1 MISIF
6 FYNIVEDILCLK
18 LSPLSLFL
26 LSVVFCKVISKI
38 KSTDSM
44 VDIES
49 RLWVIKTLKRILS
62 DYWYKIVI
70 RLEFLEFNEGVLSNS
85 ALLVKKI
92 VKSQYL
98 MKLFLHALNCDLL
111 LQSLVLRQSIPST
124 PSGFLELK
132 QLFYNF
138 YIVMV
143 IFPQEMTGKNAT
155 KSTLPDSWKKK
166 SDVVLKN
173 SQRTHF

>member
-1 MISIF
+1 
-6 FYNIVEDILCLK
+6 
-18 LSPLSLFL
+18 
-26 LSVVFCKVISKI
+26 
-38 KSTDSM
+38 M
-44 VDIES
+44 VDLES
-49 RLWVIKTLKRILS
+49 RLWVIKTLIKENI
-62 DYWYKIVI
+62 I
-70 RLEFLEFNEGVLSNS
+70 RLLIQNCYQTWVSWIQWRGLIQFCASR
-85 ALLVKKI
+85 KKI

-143 IFPQEMTGKNAT
+143 IFSQEMTGKNAT
-155 KSTLPDSWKKK
+155 KSTSPDSWKKK